1 MTDSQEIFSNVSQI
15 YFYRVLSSPDFCT
28 LPAVRLLAFKS
39 YGTTRFKSFDYIFSI
54 RIAMNLL
61 HPPTH
66 IGFFLFLSSAVA
78 YSVSRSG
85 IQPAPDL
92 HLSSLNIRF
101 IRMCTHAAYRYDRCL
116 RLMNMQRRTSEE
128 ASHSIIE
135 NIYLQSIS
143 VIVMTFDDAL
153 KLSAFTDV

>member
-1 MTDSQEIFSNVSQI
+1 MTDSQEIFPTSPLSGFLFQI
-15 YFYRVLSSPDFCT
+15 VWYHPFQIFVHTS
-28 LPAVRLLAFKS
+28 
-39 YGTTRFKSFDYIFSI
+39 DYIFSI

>member
-1 MTDSQEIFSNVSQI
+1 MSQI

-28 LPAVRLLAFKS
+28 LPAVRLLADFLFQIVWYHPFQIFVHTS
-39 YGTTRFKSFDYIFSI
+39 DYIFSI

-92 HLSSLNIRF
+92 HLPSLNIRF
-101 IRMCTHAAYRYDRCL
+101 IRMCTHAAYHDRCL

-143 VIVMTFDDAL
+143 VIVMTSDDAL
-153 KLSAFTDV
+153 RLSAFTDV